1 MGPARL
7 ISFRR
12 GGRGACRILRNQA
25 RGVAAESGCAGR
37 VQRALDHV
45 RANLARPLPLEEV
58 ARAADLSPFHFHRV
72 FKAQMGETLHQ
83 FVLRA
88 RLERA
93 LVLMAHAPRRT
104 LTQIGL
110 DCGFASSSD
119 FTRAFKQRHGVAP
132 SRFDLAG
139 HRDARRASLV
149 EAARAEG
156 VRADL
161 RRLPAGEN
169 PDGFQVRLRELPA
182 RTLAYIRVH
191 DPYRGGVPEAA
202 ARLLDWAL
210 AHGCADRAWY
220 GYQWEDPEVTALE
233 DCRYDIA
240 VEVDDPRAEG
250 EIGRMRFP
258 PMLVAEVEIEG
269 DVALELRALDWLF
282 GTWLPQSGRLPANQ
296 PCFEA
301 FRGRPFDSGQVHFA
315 LAVHLPLQA

>member
-1 MGPARL
+1 
-7 ISFRR
+7 
-12 GGRGACRILRNQA
+12 LRK
-25 RGVAAESGCAGR
+25 RTAAGSAGICLER
-37 VQRALDHV
+37 VHRALDHV
-45 RANLARPLPLEEV
+45 RAHLAEPLPLERV
-58 ARAADLSPFHFHRV
+58 ARAAGVSPFHFHRL
-72 FKAQMGETLHQ
+72 FKALMGETLHQ

-93 LVLMAHAPRRT
+93 LVLMAHAPRRS
-104 LTQIGL
+104 LTQIAL
-110 DCGFASSSD
+110 ACGFASSSD

-132 SRFDLAG
+132 SRFDLAR
-139 HRDARRASLV
+139 HRDARRGELV
-149 EAARAEG
+149 EATHAAGARGELA
-156 VRADL
+156 
-161 RRLPAGEN
+161 RLPAGEN

-182 RTLAYIRVH
+182 RTLAYLRVH
-191 DPYRGGVPEAA
+191 DPYRGGVPEAV
-202 ARLLDWAL
+202 ARLLAWAQ

-240 VEVDDPRAEG
+240 VEVDELRPQG

-282 GTWLPQSGRLPANQ
+282 GTWLPRSGRLPADL

-301 FRGRPFDSGQVHFA
+301 FRGRPFELGTERFA